1 MHTKSRLFLVLVVVL
16 AAIAAVLIWRS
27 RTAVAPKAP
36 ARAQLVKTVLTQQ
49 QSLPITLSV
58 NGTVTALNMVDVR
71 PQIQNVVRA
80 VHVREGQD
88 VQAGQL
94 LFTLDERS
102 DVSNAAKARAQV
114 AAQRADLAEAQQLLT
129 RNQELLTK
137 NFVSR
142 AAVDSSRNKVDSL
155 RAVLQAGE
163 AALQANVVAVGYNQI
178 RAGISGRIG
187 AISVHVGSLAQPV
200 GPPLLTI
207 YQMDPIAI
215 SFAVPERE
223 LAVLR
228 VSYPNNDAP
237 VAARLPGGGEI
248 TGKLI
253 FIDNAADPQSGTVLM
268 KASFANKNRQLWP
281 NSFVSVHLTSRT
293 VADAVTLPAQSV
305 ITGPSET
312 FVYLVQTGNTVR
324 VQPVKVM
331 AIVNGLAAVSGVKV
345 GQRVVV
351 EGAQDLRSGAKVR
364 EVKSADEVVPTQAP
378 LSLHAPSGTPSE
390 LQTARAS

>member
-1 MHTKSRLFLVLVVVL
+1 
-16 AAIAAVLIWRS
+16 WRS

-36 ARAQLVKTVLTQQ
+36 MRAHLVKTVLTQQ

-58 NGTVTALNMVDVR
+58 NGSVTALNMVDVR
-71 PQIQNVVRA
+71 PQVQNVVRA

-102 DVSNAAKARAQV
+102 SVSNVAQARAQV
-114 AAQRADLAEAQQLLT
+114 AAQRADLADAQQLLT

-137 NFVSR
+137 NFISR
-142 AAVDSSRNKVDSL
+142 AAVDSARNKADAL
-155 RAVLQAGE
+155 RAALQASE
-163 AALQANVVAVGYNQI
+163 AALQANNVAAGYNQI

-187 AISVHVGSLAQPV
+187 AISVHVGSLAQPA
-200 GPPLLTI
+200 GTPLLTI

-228 VSYPNNDAP
+228 ASYPNNDAP
-237 VAARLPGGGEI
+237 VVARLSAGGEI

-268 KASFANKNRQLWP
+268 KASFANANRQLWP
-281 NSFVSVHLTSRT
+281 STFVSVRLTART
-293 VADAVTLPAQSV
+293 LADAVTLPAQSV
-305 ITGPSET
+305 ITGPTET
-312 FVYLVQTGNTVR
+312 FVYLVQADQAVR
-324 VQPVKVM
+324 VQPVKVI
-331 AIVNGLAAVSGVKV
+331 AIVNGVAAVSGLKV

-351 EGAQDLRSGAKVR
+351 EGAQDLRAGAKVR
-364 EVKSADEVVPTQAP
+364 EAKSTDEVVPTQAP
-378 LSLHAPSGTPSE
+378 LSLIAPGETTSE
-390 LQTARAS
+390 QQTTRIS